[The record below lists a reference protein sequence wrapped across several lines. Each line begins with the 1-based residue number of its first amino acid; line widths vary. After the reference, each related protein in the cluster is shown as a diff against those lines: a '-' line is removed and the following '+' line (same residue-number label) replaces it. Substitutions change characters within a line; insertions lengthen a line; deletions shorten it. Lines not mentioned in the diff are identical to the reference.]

1 MYIQVTSIEG
11 FLDSKYVRSHS
22 WETVKS
28 YRTCLKTFEGFLK
41 TNYQL
46 TIDEMVEQLKECK
59 IDVYQLLREFV
70 VNQDKLGYKPRTID
84 LRINA
89 VKEYLR
95 YCGIKIYSED
105 FRQSVSLPRKYKVVE
120 IPLTKE
126 IILRLLRNVSPKLQ
140 TAILVAIASGMR
152 IGELVQLKT
161 SDIDFKT
168 KPTTIHLRAETTK
181 TRTSREVFLTDE
193 ATQALKDYLK
203 RNHGWSEE
211 NNGQV
216 ENKRIFGRTSISNNL
231 YKKDEELKTNSVS
244 AAETLLQ
251 KSLLRYIKKIP
262 DLNVKNENGK
272 QAIHFHAFRKFF
284 RTTVGNA
291 CGRDF
296 AEAIIGHGFYL
307 DTYYNLPEE
316 KKKELYLKAEPYLT
330 ISDFK
335 TVEKNL
341 NELTEKQSQLEKK
354 VAGLN
359 QYLKTNT
366 ISIPNLFA
374 NI

>member
-1 MYIQVTSIEG
+1 MYTAYNTLEG
-11 FLDSKYVRSHS
+11 FLDAKFVRSHS
-22 WETVKS
+22 WETKKT
-28 YRTCLKTFEGFLK
+28 YNTCIRKFEQFLK
-41 TNYQL
+41 ENYECNSL
-46 TIDEMVEQLKECK
+46 EIIEQIKQDK
-59 IDVYQLLREFV
+59 IDVYQLLRSFV
-70 VNQDKLGYKPRTID
+70 VNQDKLGFMPRTIGV
-84 LRINA
+84 RINA

-105 FRQSVSLPRKYKVVE
+105 FKQSVSLPRKYKVVE

-140 TAILVAIASGMR
+140 VAILVAIASGMR
-152 IGELVQLKT
+152 IGELVQIRI

-181 TRTSREVFLTDE
+181 TRTPREVFLTDE

-203 RNHGWSEE
+203 RNHGWNEE
-211 NNGQV
+211 NNSQV
-216 ENKRIFGRTSISNNL
+216 ENKPVFGRTSISNNL

-316 KKKELYLKAEPYLT
+316 KKKELYLKAEPELT
-330 ISDFK
+330 ISDYQEVAKTFAKLSEKHDYLSNKVDGMLDYFK
-335 TVEKNL
+335 TQGV
-341 NELTEKQSQLEKK
+341 K
-354 VAGLN
+354 VPESL
-359 QYLKTNT
+359 L
-366 ISIPNLFA
+366 P
-374 NI
+374 